1 MASISKIEKISFTIK
16 TMVID
21 PINPKHLIA
30 DEGMALLQISSNII
44 MGKEVYLK
52 MVVIDGKLINDFPE
66 NYKDVEEPQPDK
78 DKQE

>member
-1 MASISKIEKISFTIK
+1 MYIQDNGK
-16 TMVID
+16 TR
-21 PINPKHLIA
+21 KLIA